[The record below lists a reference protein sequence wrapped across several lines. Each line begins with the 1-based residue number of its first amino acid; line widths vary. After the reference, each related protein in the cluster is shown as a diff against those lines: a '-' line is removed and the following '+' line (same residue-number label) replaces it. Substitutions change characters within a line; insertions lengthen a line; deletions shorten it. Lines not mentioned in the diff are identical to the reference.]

1 MLGKHWHRDDRT
13 KLCILCG
20 DRKPLSEFYSYGYV
34 TRQGKSSTRY
44 ESRCR
49 PCSQQRRRD
58 TIAANPDLNKRQ
70 ARAWREARP
79 GMTAER
85 AKQYRQTQHGKA
97 VKAKCQR
104 LRNARARSGQG
115 DNAAIR
121 AIYAEAMRIEALV
134 ANCPLFD
141 LPELGHKMH
150 VDHII
155 PLARGGLHHED
166 NLQILPAGI
175 NMRKGVS
182 CPK

>member
-1 MLGKHWHRDDRT
+1 MNHWHREDRT
-13 KLCILCG
+13 KTCSICG
-20 DRKPLSEFYSYGYV
+20 EIKPIVEFSAYRYV
-34 TRQGKSSTRY
+34 TNQGKDSTRY

-49 PCSQQRRRD
+49 PCSRKRRMDRYNENPERD
-58 TIAANPDLNKRQ
+58 RTVSTAWKNANRDRLSDYNRRKQGDPDHRSLK
-70 ARAWREARP
+70 AR
-79 GMTAER
+79 
-85 AKQYRQTQHGKA
+85 H
-97 VKAKCQR
+97 QR
-104 LRNARARSGQG
+104 LRKARARSGQG
-115 DNAAIR
+115 DNASIR
-121 AIYAEAMRIEALV
+121 AIYAEAMRIEKLV

>member
-1 MLGKHWHRDDRT
+1 MHWHHPARQKT
-13 KLCILCG
+13 CIICKET
-20 DRKPLSEFYSYGYV
+20 KPLSEFYAYGYV
-34 TRQGKSSTRY
+34 TRQGKASTRY

-49 PCSQQRRRD
+49 LCSQVRRR
-58 TIAANPDLNKRQ
+58 ACVALNPELNKNQ

-79 GMTAER
+79 GKTALACREYRMTP
-85 AKQYRQTQHGKA
+85 HGKMQ
-97 VKAKCQR
+97 KAKAQR
-104 LRNARARSGQG
+104 LRKARARSGQG

-121 AIYAEAMRIEALV
+121 AIYEEAIKIEKLV

-150 VDHII
+150 VDHRI

-166 NLQILPAGI
+166 NLQILPAGL